1 MSKSLNWSR
10 DASAI
15 LQLVIISFK
24 TIRNQQNIARKSAK
38 VFVVLWLRNK
48 KYSYYQSKKS
58 AKIDLFFQDFS
69 HKFIFFRKIDFVLVF
84 EEDKKDSIDNPGFM
98 FDLENQEGAVN
109 NGGAPTP
116 SPTHHRQLFI
126 QGGALIPS
134 PTHHRQLFMQGEHSS
149 SSNYR
154 QLFIQ
159 DGARTPSPRK
169 WKWGRGGKFFNR
181 GEGIHKYS

>member
-1 MSKSLNWSR
+1 MVK
-10 DASAI
+10 
-15 LQLVIISFK
+15 
-24 TIRNQQNIARKSAK
+24 QQKH
-38 VFVVLWLRNK
+38 
-48 KYSYYQSKKS
+48 SYYQSKKS

-126 QGGALIPS
+126 QGGAPTPSPTHHRQLFIQGGALIPS